1 MSVIPTDRSHIL
13 RGREPHLEDFSIPRT
28 HGRQSIMGI
37 ESVCK
42 LLTYE
47 YLAAGWSR
55 WKIARS
61 DRQSKGGTREEF
73 SRHQLQGKGAHLV

>member
-13 RGREPHLEDFSIPRT
+13 RGRGPHLEDFSTPRT

-37 ESVCK
+37 EAVSQ
-42 LLTYE
+42 LFTYE

-55 WKIARS
+55 WKRARS
-61 DRQSKGGTREEF
+61 DRQSKGGV
-73 SRHQLQGKGAHLV
+73 Q